1 MNLWKDAWGQG
12 FTVQGQG
19 WNPVLQYIWLCIVS
33 IICVYI
39 WPYRM
44 CTLYGHS
51 PIPVPQFVAQI
62 FSAWACRVQ
71 CWSLSSETWNKCR
84 LSDSNL
90 AHKVTRT
97 QCNPARTWIDLK
109 GIKTIDPKR
118 LPQTVY
124 RKSNCHSSIRS
135 IIAVISLKS
144 RCHCKVHRNLIW
156 CIMQSNSFCFCK
168 NGWFDS
174 FFVLKASGNIATHD
188 RQDLSPTVDPSPKR
202 KGCLKFKG
210 SPPVIEHA
218 DCSENYYM
226 FDKASI
232 SDDCF
237 FQYKDSIL
245 LGFDS
250 PFEESLWTNQY
261 DENTRIWPMIYWARG
276 EMETEISST
285 NKSHARCLV
294 VFQDQQ

>member
-1 MNLWKDAWGQG
+1 MTYTYG
-12 FTVQGQG
+12 
-19 WNPVLQYIWLCIVS
+19 
-33 IICVYI
+33 
-39 WPYRM
+39 M
-44 CTLYGHS
+44 CMFCRHS

-90 AHKVTRT
+90 AHEVTRT
-97 QCNPARTWIDLK
+97 RCNPAHTWIDLK
-109 GIKTIDPKR
+109 GIKPLIPKDC
-118 LPQTVY
+118 PKPCTENPTVTAQ
-124 RKSNCHSSIRS
+124 SEVSM
-135 IIAVISLKS
+135 AVLSLKS

-210 SPPVIEHA
+210 SPPR
-218 DCSENYYM
+218 DWTCWLFWGPNYYM

-261 DENTRIWPMIYWARG
+261 DENTRIWPMI
-276 EMETEISST
+276 
-285 NKSHARCLV
+285 
-294 VFQDQQ
+294 